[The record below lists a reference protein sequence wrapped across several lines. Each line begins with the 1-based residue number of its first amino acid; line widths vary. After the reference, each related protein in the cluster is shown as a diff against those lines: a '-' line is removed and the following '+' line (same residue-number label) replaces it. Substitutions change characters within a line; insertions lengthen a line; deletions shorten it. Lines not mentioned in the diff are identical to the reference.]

1 MHDIMKGI
9 ISFMDMRRKYSVVE
23 DEDKIL
29 RQQNAYGRIISLP
42 MQKYKISQIKNMVGL
57 H

>member
-1 MHDIMKGI
+1 
-9 ISFMDMRRKYSVVE
+9 MRRKYSVVE